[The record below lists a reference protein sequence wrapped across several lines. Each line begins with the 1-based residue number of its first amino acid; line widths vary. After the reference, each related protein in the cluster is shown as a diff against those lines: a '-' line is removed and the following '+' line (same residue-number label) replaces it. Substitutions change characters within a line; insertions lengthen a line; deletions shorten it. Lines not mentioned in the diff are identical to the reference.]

1 MANRELIK
9 TEIRRE
15 AEVLIAGGTS
25 KQQAFRELSCKY
37 HNPKLV
43 ADAVKFVPSPAA
55 IQKYRNWNWII
66 LAIIAIAGG
75 AALVSK
81 PNVGVVLWLFA
92 LAYIVYKKMFEYY
105 IWVTAFAAFGLIALL
120 AIMANEES
128 LTSQWIQAI
137 IIMVPLIP
145 LIIMP
150 IWLKNK
156 MCPPPTEQKA
166 EYTDSHGIRK
176 YRVVYTFMEEK

>member
-25 KQQAFRELSCKY
+25 KQETFRQLSCKY

-43 ADAVKFVPSPAA
+43 ADAVKFVASPGV
-55 IQKYRNWNWII
+55 ILKYRKWNWII

-81 PNVGVVLWLFA
+81 PNVGVVIWLFA
-92 LAYIVYKKMFEYY
+92 LSYIVYKKMFE
-105 IWVTAFAAFGLIALL
+105 
-120 AIMANEES
+120 
-128 LTSQWIQAI
+128 
-137 IIMVPLIP
+137 
-145 LIIMP
+145 
-150 IWLKNK
+150 
-156 MCPPPTEQKA
+156 
-166 EYTDSHGIRK
+166 DRK
-176 YRVVYTFMEEK
+176 SVV